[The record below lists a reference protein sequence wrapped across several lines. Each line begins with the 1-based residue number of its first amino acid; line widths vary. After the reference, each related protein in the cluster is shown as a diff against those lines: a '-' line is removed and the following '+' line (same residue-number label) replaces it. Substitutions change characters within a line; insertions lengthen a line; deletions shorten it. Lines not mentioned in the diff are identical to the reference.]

1 MSPIYTLVKIMIKK
15 EMASHLQHFLVLA
28 MLILLT
34 IPSHAQQ
41 LSPDFYML
49 CPQALPVIK
58 SVVQRAIFRE
68 RRMGA
73 SLLRLHF
80 HDCFVNVSCI
90 HIHASCI
97 PYFVSLSKLDKTKLQ
112 YEALQI
118 VQQ

>member
-1 MSPIYTLVKIMIKK
+1 
-15 EMASHLQHFLVLA
+15 MASHLQHLVVIA
-28 MLILLT
+28 MATLLT

-41 LSPDFYML
+41 LTPDFYNKV

-90 HIHASCI
+90 QIHAHASTHLFSNQFMHSS
-97 PYFVSLSKLDKTKLQ
+97 YH
-112 YEALQI
+112 
-118 VQQ
+118 